1 MTVHGVWSMRLSAQV
16 TLVHTVLSEVR
27 MLAIECG
34 HGVQVTT
41 KLAVTLKK

>member
-1 MTVHGVWSMRLSAQV
+1 MAVHGVWSMRLSAQV

-27 MLAIECG
+27 MLAIEGG